1 MRRLTCYHVAKL
13 STSIP
18 PNRRCLRRCPKLSMP
33 MMEPLRPSSK
43 AKAIAPPSLA
53 ANRGCSRNPRPALS
67 LPPGSPRG
75 IQAIPISY
83 HPQSGWFEDT
93 PLKGGPEEGCP
104 LKGVHEGIFLL
115 RLGSMCGTTF
125 ELLSSH
131 RGIVCPLAVALR
143 IALGVVVVL
152 EAGLSHKTSSA
163 PPQRRNG
170 RAFSSLT
177 ARGGGLPFGVIERRS
192 LINTGKC
199 ARG

>member
-1 MRRLTCYHVAKL
+1 MRQSVPVFASQMVEIREILWAWK
-13 STSIP
+13 
-18 PNRRCLRRCPKLSMP
+18 RK
-33 MMEPLRPSSK
+33 
-43 AKAIAPPSLA
+43 
-53 ANRGCSRNPRPALS
+53 
-67 LPPGSPRG
+67 
-75 IQAIPISY
+75 ISY
-83 HPQSGWFEDT
+83 RPQSGWFEDT

-177 ARGGGLPFGVIERRS
+177 ARGGGLPFWVNFDTATPGLVIF
-192 LINTGKC
+192 LPLPLAAGI
-199 ARG
+199 RGGPVQVELGQGGGCQPVWSEFPG

>member
-1 MRRLTCYHVAKL
+1 MAGPIQRHTALAHCTGCLQQTSGKFIRRK
-13 STSIP
+13 
-18 PNRRCLRRCPKLSMP
+18 NEK
-33 MMEPLRPSSK
+33 
-43 AKAIAPPSLA
+43 
-53 ANRGCSRNPRPALS
+53 
-67 LPPGSPRG
+67 
-75 IQAIPISY
+75 ISY

-152 EAGLSHKTSSA
+152 
-163 PPQRRNG
+163 
-170 RAFSSLT
+170 
-177 ARGGGLPFGVIERRS
+177 
-192 LINTGKC
+192 
-199 ARG
+199 

>member
-1 MRRLTCYHVAKL
+1 ETIVVVIGVLPSGATAPGLARAVTNAGADPWSWLTASMAPRDPSDGSGL
-13 STSIP
+13 DRS
-18 PNRRCLRRCPKLSMP
+18 CLDD
-33 MMEPLRPSSK
+33 
-43 AKAIAPPSLA
+43 
-53 ANRGCSRNPRPALS
+53 G
-67 LPPGSPRG
+67 G
-75 IQAIPISY
+75 ISY

-163 PPQRRNG
+163 PPQRR
-170 RAFSSLT
+170 
-177 ARGGGLPFGVIERRS
+177 
-192 LINTGKC
+192 
-199 ARG
+199 

>member
-1 MRRLTCYHVAKL
+1 
-13 STSIP
+13 
-18 PNRRCLRRCPKLSMP
+18 
-33 MMEPLRPSSK
+33 
-43 AKAIAPPSLA
+43 
-53 ANRGCSRNPRPALS
+53 
-67 LPPGSPRG
+67 
-75 IQAIPISY
+75 
-83 HPQSGWFEDT
+83 
-93 PLKGGPEEGCP
+93 KGGPEEGCP

-177 ARGGGLPFGVIERRS
+177 ARGGGLPFGVTHPPYRRHSRHVARRTRILPGPPQGCPASGDWPDAVYSLDRWPDDAGKVRISSSGAAKHVSAMSHTGYAASEREREE
-192 LINTGKC
+192 TRAC
-199 ARG
+199 QR

>member
-1 MRRLTCYHVAKL
+1 MRQSVPVFASQMVEIREILWAWK
-13 STSIP
+13 
-18 PNRRCLRRCPKLSMP
+18 RK
-33 MMEPLRPSSK
+33 
-43 AKAIAPPSLA
+43 
-53 ANRGCSRNPRPALS
+53 
-67 LPPGSPRG
+67 
-75 IQAIPISY
+75 ISY

-177 ARGGGLPFGVIERRS
+177 ARGGGLPFGVSADCFVHR
-192 LINTGKC
+192 LILVWE
-199 ARG
+199 

>member
-1 MRRLTCYHVAKL
+1 
-13 STSIP
+13 
-18 PNRRCLRRCPKLSMP
+18 
-33 MMEPLRPSSK
+33 
-43 AKAIAPPSLA
+43 
-53 ANRGCSRNPRPALS
+53 
-67 LPPGSPRG
+67 
-75 IQAIPISY
+75 

-177 ARGGGLPFGVIERRS
+177 ARGGGLPFGVSACPIRIGVRAHGTGRSSTEEVSIRSDGRAMGDRGTAAPARQAEPTRRAPAE
-192 LINTGKC
+192 GQH
-199 ARG
+199 